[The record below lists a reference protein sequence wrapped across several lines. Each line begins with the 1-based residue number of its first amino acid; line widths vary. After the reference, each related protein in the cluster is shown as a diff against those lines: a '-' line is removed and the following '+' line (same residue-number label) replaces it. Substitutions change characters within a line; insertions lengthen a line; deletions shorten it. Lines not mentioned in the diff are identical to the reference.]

1 MLGTV
6 ETVELGH
13 MVARL
18 DGAARSGEKGA
29 RAISVTM
36 NDYNAIDHGY
46 ATTIHKNQ
54 GATVDLAFVLA
65 SGTMDRHLTYVA
77 MTRHRDSAQLYA
89 GRDEFAY
96 CRADQSLAPGR
107 LVEHGAAPYE
117 HKAEEPRQLFCDTGN

>member
-46 ATTIHKNQ
+46 ATTIHKTQ
-54 GATVDLAFVLA
+54 GTTVDRSFVIA
-65 SGTMDRHLTYVA
+65 SETMDRHLTYVS
-77 MTRHRDSAQLYA
+77 MTGHRDQAAVYA
-89 GRDEFAY
+89 GKDEFK
-96 CRADQSLAPGR
+96 SGMNVVGR
-107 LVEHGAAPYE
+107 NSDWNSDVHCVYVVVGKIA
-117 HKAEEPRQLFCDTGN
+117 RFD